1 MSSMKKNILA
11 VALVAGL
18 GLAGGAAAYNYGTS
32 LSDDTS
38 AAMDSDA
45 ALADAENVSYEMLV
59 ATSYNWTMNEA
70 LVFDIETQD
79 NGAAITQGFTVR
91 VALNSRCTPHNTPQ
105 TPANQV
111 TNIAACAATGD
122 GAEFAFGA
130 PGNIVV
136 GATSD
141 ALSANYDARLV
152 LDLSI
157 ANDWKVTFDG
167 FTSSNTVATFRIEPT
182 TTTPVGPGTVDDVI
196 TFKWNNAQLTSLNEF
211 AATAAN
217 GGNAKVDA
225 EFWMVSVSNDARM
238 VNSTRSRTILESR
251 NGVVA
256 CASPEPSEVDK
267 YIDVAD
273 NWNEDQLPKTRF
285 SWDGK
290 LGSADDASTVAAFQ
304 LPLGSDYDS
313 QVIDLGDVTL
323 GTGTITGT
331 GTFTYWGAGNAFNG
345 VADVFQTVIQAG
357 GGNNWAAF
365 DNPLTVDDDV
375 YLVNGSCDSGTI
387 IDQGTVSGSTVTFIY
402 NAAEIEAAQAGFINV
417 GGASRGLTVC
427 GYVDTDTIIDDH
439 NNAVTT
445 TFYRAGMYPAN
456 GTAPNDS
463 GTAYPT
469 SGLTGVGSR
478 TMAGATCNLLP
489 LRYNGST
496 MEIFTINPG
505 SNDTQ
510 RSFVRLTNRSATD
523 GYVSLEG
530 IDNNGDRGASQVRV
544 WVPAGASVQLDAK
557 DLEDGTNGA
566 VGAWGTG
573 AGKWRAVVTAEFP
586 GLVATSLVN
595 SALPRVLSNIT
606 DSDTRGEQYDRDFN
620 EGTFGSEVG
629 ERPSDYVQ
637 EVTPDFRGN
646 GGPLDLNGDGDYTDP
661 GEIPPSAPGGP
672 DADDGPA
679 GGTTDPCGNPG
690 MDGGYSTN
698 CPDPNAAP

>member
-18 GLAGGAAAYNYGTS
+18 GLAGAAAAYNYGTS
-32 LSDDTS
+32 LSDDVGAPT
-38 AAMDSDA
+38 DSDA

-70 LVFDIETQD
+70 LVFDIETAD
-79 NGAAITQGFTVR
+79 NAAAITDGFTVR
-91 VALNSRCTPHNTPQ
+91 VALNQRCTPHNA
-105 TPANQV
+105 PAIGIV
-111 TNIAACAATGD
+111 SPPTNVGVCAPTSD
-122 GAEFAFGA
+122 GAAFAFGA
-130 PGNIVV
+130 PGNILV

-141 ALSANYDARLV
+141 IGSPNYDARLV
-152 LDLSI
+152 LDPTI
-157 ANDWKVTFDG
+157 AVDWKVTFDG
-167 FTSSNTVATFRIEPT
+167 FTSGNTVATFRIEPT
-182 TTTPVGPGTVDDVI
+182 STTPVGPGTVDDVI

-211 AATAAN
+211 AATAAA
-217 GGNAKVDA
+217 GGSAKVDA
-225 EFWMVSVSNDARM
+225 EFWMVSVSNDSRF

-251 NGVVA
+251 RGVVA
-256 CASPEPSEVDK
+256 CATPNPAEVDK

-273 NWNEDQLPKTRF
+273 NWNEDQIPKTRF

-290 LGSADDASTVAAFQ
+290 LGSATDASTVAAFQ
-304 LPLGSDYDS
+304 LPAGDDYDA

-323 GTGTITGT
+323 GTGTITGS

-357 GGNNWAAF
+357 GGNNWNAF
-365 DNPLTVDDDV
+365 DNLGVDDDV
-375 YLVNGSCDSGTI
+375 YLVNGTCESGTI
-387 IDQGTVSGSTVTFIY
+387 IDQGTVSGTTVTFIY
-402 NAAEIEAAQAGFINV
+402 NAQEIESAQAGFINV
-417 GGASRGLTVC
+417 GGANRGLTVC

-445 TFYRAGMYPAN
+445 TFYRSGMYPAN
-456 GTAPNDS
+456 GSAPGDTA
-463 GTAYPT
+463 TAYPT
-469 SGLTGVGSR
+469 SGYANTVGSR
-478 TMAGATCNLLP
+478 VLAGESCVLLP

-505 SNDTQ
+505 SNTEQ
-510 RSFVRLTNRSATD
+510 RSFVRLTNRGATD

-544 WVPAGASVQLDAK
+544 WVPAGASVQLNAS

-566 VGAWGTG
+566 IGAWGTG

-595 SALPRVLSNIT
+595 TSGTRTLSNIT

-620 EGTFGSEVG
+620 EGTFASEVG
-629 ERPSDYVQ
+629 ERPSDHVQ
-637 EVTPDFRGN
+637 EVTPDFHGN
-646 GGPLDLNGDGDYTDP
+646 GDFT
-661 GEIPPSAPGGP
+661 GEPGGP

-679 GGTTDPCGNPG
+679 GGQTTPDGNPG
-690 MDGGYSTN
+690 L
-698 CPDPNAAP
+698 